1 MTRKL
6 FMGKKDSQ
14 VWFVVQEPTRI
25 EHLVH
30 EGLSLVGLFRERQVA
45 LDYLRDEVMGSEAFD
60 TITWKYGP
68 YSNYQSGYDIDGY
81 YYVVST
87 EEVQ

>member
-1 MTRKL
+1 
-6 FMGKKDSQ
+6 MGEKDSQ
-14 VWFVVQEPTRI
+14 VWFVAQEPTRV

-45 LDYLRDEVMGSEAFD
+45 LDYLRDEVLGSETFG
-60 TITWKYGP
+60 TIIWKYAP
-68 YSNYQSGYDIDGY
+68 HSDYQSGYDKEGY